1 MAYEW
6 MGRYRR
12 LVSAIVVQGN
22 EYSKQQNIK
31 HEISDGLFLSSQ
43 EWQILEYI
51 VEHADECNNMIYIAD
66 SLGIPQS
73 TFSKTVKL
81 LCELDLTEKFQSTTN
96 KKNII
101 LRPTEYA
108 QRVYEENSKK
118 LGDSMFNSFFEIM
131 KDVDDKDIEKFT
143 LAMEALCAALIE
155 DGKAAPAE
163 PVLIRVKK

>member
-12 LVSAIVVQGN
+12 LISAIVVHGN
-22 EYSKQQNIK
+22 EYARQQNIK
-31 HEISDGLFLSSQ
+31 HEISDGLYLTPQ

-108 QRVYEENSKK
+108 QKVYEENAKK
-118 LGDSMFNSFFEIM
+118 LDNRMFHKFFETLDGM
-131 KDVDDKDIEKFT
+131 DDENIETFT
-143 LAMEALCAALIE
+143 LAIEALIAALRE
-155 DGKAAPAE
+155 EGKQVHDE
-163 PVLIRVKK
+163 PVLIKVKK

>member
-22 EYSKQQNIK
+22 EYARLQNIK
-31 HEISDGLFLSSQ
+31 HEISDGLFLNSQ

-51 VEHADECNNMIYIAD
+51 VEHADACNNMIYIAD

-81 LCELDLTEKFQSTTN
+81 LCELNLIEKFQSTTN

-108 QRVYEENSKK
+108 HRVYEENSKK
-118 LGDSMFNSFFEIM
+118 LGNSMFNSFFEQLDEM
-131 KDVDDKDIEKFT
+131 DDETIEKFT
-143 LAMEALCAALIE
+143 LAMETLCAALIE

-163 PVLIRVKK
+163 PVLIKVKK